1 MLTDRFQSYVE
12 RHGLFSRDDR
22 ILLTVSGGVD
32 SMVLLSLMAS
42 LGYRFGVAHCNFQ
55 LRGAESDEDEVIVAR
70 EAARYGVPCYN
81 RRFDTAAEMERTGES
96 MEMTARR
103 LRYAWF
109 EELRREHGYAA
120 IAVAHHAD
128 DSIETFFINLLRGTG
143 LRGLTGIST
152 RMGRVVRPLMF
163 ASRREIL
170 EYAVAQKIPFREDSS
185 NRSTKYLRNKIR
197 LGLIPRIREI
207 NPKFTDLMRRN
218 IERLTDTQL
227 FIDAAVAHMREDV
240 VTQADGIATI
250 HVERIEAAYPRNF
263 AVYELLSSQY
273 GFKGDVCDA
282 LCRALSEAATGRRFY
297 AREYVATVD
306 RGRILV
312 ERIAPGDACEVT
324 VEQGTQRSYC
334 GNMVLYFEACDIDDI
349 RAYDVPEQVAL
360 LDADLLRYPLRL
372 RRWREGDTFIPF
384 GMEGRKKVSDYLIDR
399 KVSLPE
405 KQRQF
410 VLLSG
415 DEIVW
420 LGECFAYHQRDHLT
434 MAKSAVRFR
443 DSVAQFER
451 LSADIAARRFA
462 PVYLLMGD
470 ESYFIDAL
478 CDRLASTILGEAE
491 RSFNQIVLYGRDTE
505 PGQVINFCRQMPMMG
520 SYEVVILKEAQQ
532 MRQIEKLSLYTQ
544 KPQASTILV
553 VCHKE
558 KSVDKRSAFYKQAA
572 ACGAVFESVRPRDY
586 EIGPWLSGFIA
597 SKGCRIDEKAL
608 SMLTDHLGCDVSKIA
623 NELEKLLVSLP
634 EGTQRITDR
643 DIERN
648 IGISREYNNFE
659 LCKAVLGRDM
669 ARALRI
675 ADHFGRNPKENP
687 LLVTV
692 LALFGQFRQLFV
704 LNYLYWLARR
714 RGTGAPSD
722 AELMR
727 ALKVGNVFA
736 INELRQ
742 AMPRWPNNKV
752 FGVLGLLREYD
763 GKSKGLDAGGA
774 SDGELLRE
782 LLLKMLT
789 I

>member
-1 MLTDRFQSYVE
+1 
-12 RHGLFSRDDR
+12 
-22 ILLTVSGGVD
+22 
-32 SMVLLSLMAS
+32 
-42 LGYRFGVAHCNFQ
+42 
-55 LRGAESDEDEVIVAR
+55 
-70 EAARYGVPCYN
+70 
-81 RRFDTAAEMERTGES
+81 
-96 MEMTARR
+96 
-103 LRYAWF
+103 
-109 EELRREHGYAA
+109 
-120 IAVAHHAD
+120 
-128 DSIETFFINLLRGTG
+128 
-143 LRGLTGIST
+143 
-152 RMGRVVRPLMF
+152 
-163 ASRREIL
+163 
-170 EYAVAQKIPFREDSS
+170 
-185 NRSTKYLRNKIR
+185 
-197 LGLIPRIREI
+197 
-207 NPKFTDLMRRN
+207 
-218 IERLTDTQL
+218 
-227 FIDAAVAHMREDV
+227 
-240 VTQADGIATI
+240 
-250 HVERIEAAYPRNF
+250 
-263 AVYELLSSQY
+263 
-273 GFKGDVCDA
+273 
-282 LCRALSEAATGRRFY
+282 
-297 AREYVATVD
+297 
-306 RGRILV
+306 
-312 ERIAPGDACEVT
+312 
-324 VEQGTQRSYC
+324 
-334 GNMVLYFEACDIDDI
+334 
-349 RAYDVPEQVAL
+349 
-360 LDADLLRYPLRL
+360 
-372 RRWREGDTFIPF
+372 
-384 GMEGRKKVSDYLIDR
+384 
-399 KVSLPE
+399 
-405 KQRQF
+405 
-410 VLLSG
+410 
-415 DEIVW
+415 
-420 LGECFAYHQRDHLT
+420 

-572 ACGAVFESVRPRDY
+572 ACG
-586 EIGPWLSGFIA
+586 
-597 SKGCRIDEKAL
+597 
-608 SMLTDHLGCDVSKIA
+608 
-623 NELEKLLVSLP
+623 SLP

>member
-1 MLTDRFQSYVE
+1 
-12 RHGLFSRDDR
+12 
-22 ILLTVSGGVD
+22 
-32 SMVLLSLMAS
+32 
-42 LGYRFGVAHCNFQ
+42 
-55 LRGAESDEDEVIVAR
+55 
-70 EAARYGVPCYN
+70 
-81 RRFDTAAEMERTGES
+81 
-96 MEMTARR
+96 
-103 LRYAWF
+103 
-109 EELRREHGYAA
+109 
-120 IAVAHHAD
+120 
-128 DSIETFFINLLRGTG
+128 
-143 LRGLTGIST
+143 
-152 RMGRVVRPLMF
+152 
-163 ASRREIL
+163 
-170 EYAVAQKIPFREDSS
+170 
-185 NRSTKYLRNKIR
+185 
-197 LGLIPRIREI
+197 
-207 NPKFTDLMRRN
+207 
-218 IERLTDTQL
+218 
-227 FIDAAVAHMREDV
+227 
-240 VTQADGIATI
+240 
-250 HVERIEAAYPRNF
+250 
-263 AVYELLSSQY
+263 
-273 GFKGDVCDA
+273 
-282 LCRALSEAATGRRFY
+282 
-297 AREYVATVD
+297 
-306 RGRILV
+306 
-312 ERIAPGDACEVT
+312 
-324 VEQGTQRSYC
+324 
-334 GNMVLYFEACDIDDI
+334 
-349 RAYDVPEQVAL
+349 
-360 LDADLLRYPLRL
+360 
-372 RRWREGDTFIPF
+372 
-384 GMEGRKKVSDYLIDR
+384 
-399 KVSLPE
+399 
-405 KQRQF
+405 
-410 VLLSG
+410 
-415 DEIVW
+415 
-420 LGECFAYHQRDHLT
+420 
-434 MAKSAVRFR
+434 
-443 DSVAQFER
+443 
-451 LSADIAARRFA
+451 
-462 PVYLLMGD
+462 MGD

-532 MRQIEKLSLYTQ
+532 MAADREALALHAEAAGVDDPRRLPQGEERRQAFGLL
-544 KPQASTILV
+544 QAGGRLRRGLRV
-553 VCHKE
+553 G
-558 KSVDKRSAFYKQAA
+558 AA
-572 ACGAVFESVRPRDY
+572 ARLRDRAVAVGIHRLERVPYRREGAVDADRP
-586 EIGPWLSGFIA
+586 
-597 SKGCRIDEKAL
+597 
-608 SMLTDHLGCDVSKIA
+608 LGMRRVEDRQRTR
-623 NELEKLLVSLP
+623 KLLVSLP